1 MLFQTTNQQSISTK
15 IRFAIIGFGNIGT
28 RHAKHIVNHPY
39 AELTAVCDI
48 DGTKLQHEIIDADVE
63 ERIFLCSDYRLLLQQ
78 SNIDVVNVC
87 TPNYLHHPMTI
98 AALKAGK
105 NVVCE
110 KPMAMSSL
118 QCREMIEAAKQ
129 NDRQLFV
136 VKQNRYNPPVKAVK
150 ELIETGKLGQV
161 FQVAINCF
169 WNRNA
174 NYYLNSTWRGKKD
187 LDGGC
192 LFTQCSHFVDI
203 LYYLVGDAKA
213 VSGMIHNFNH
223 QDLAEFED
231 AGTFLLKGKNGALI
245 NFNFSNCS
253 YEQNMEGSITILAE
267 KGTIKIGGQ
276 YLNTIDYQNIEG
288 YKIPP
293 LPQGKGAND
302 YVGGYKGSMS
312 NHDKVIEN
320 VVDTLQGRA
329 QVATNGANGMKVVE
343 IIEAMYGSCENK

>member
-1 MLFQTTNQQSISTK
+1 MLPQTSHQSPTTK

-28 RHAKHIVNHPY
+28 RHAQHILNHPN

-48 DGTKLQHEIIDADVE
+48 DKSKLQLQLIEGKENI
-63 ERIFLCSDYRLLLQQ
+63 LLSNDYHHLLQQ

-98 AALKAGK
+98 DALKAGK

-118 QCREMIEAAKQ
+118 QCREMIEAAEQ
-129 NDRQLFV
+129 NDHQLFV
-136 VKQNRYNPPVKAVK
+136 VKQNRYNPPVKVVK
-150 ELIETGKLGQV
+150 ELIEEGRLGRV
-161 FQVAINCF
+161 FQVSINCF

-203 LYYLVGDAKA
+203 LYYLVGNVEA

-223 QDLAEFED
+223 QSLAEFED

-253 YEQNMEGSITILAE
+253 HEQNMEGSITILAE
-267 KGTIKIGGQ
+267 KGTVKIGGQ
-276 YLNTIDYQNIEG
+276 YLNTIDYQNIADF
-288 YKIPP
+288 KIPL
-293 LPQGKGAND
+293 LPQGKGANS

-329 QVATNGANGMKVVE
+329 EIATNGANGMKVVE
-343 IIEAMYGSCENK
+343 IIEAMYESCC